1 MKHTLVAK
9 VADQPG
15 VLNRVASLFRRR
27 AFNIDSLTV
36 GHTETPE
43 FSRMTIV
50 VDTARVPASIVAAN
64 LRKLI
69 PVAEV
74 VDVTHLPTVDRD
86 LALIRVKS
94 SPAGFAELASL
105 VEIFRARIVDVATDS
120 VIVEVTGPEA
130 KVASLVELLRPR
142 GILEMVRTG
151 KVAMVRGSVGETKPA
166 ATRSAGGL
174 RERRQMAKMYYD
186 SDADLGLLS
195 GRKVAV
201 IGYGSQGHAHAL
213 NLKDSGVDVVVGL
226 PAGSRSRAKA
236 QADGLTVKTP
246 AEAAAEADVVM
257 ILTPDTGQA
266 KLFRDDIAPGLKPG
280 NTLMFAHG
288 FNIRFGTIQRAR
300 GRRRLDDRAQGPRPP
315 GARGLQGGPGHA
327 GPPRRAPGRERARRR
342 PWRSPTRRAS
352 AAPAPGSSRRPSPR
366 RRRPTS
372 SASRPCSAAAPP
384 RS

>member
-1 MKHTLVAK
+1 MVVSDVGQHQMWEAQYYKHDDPRTLITSGGLGTMGFALPAAIGAKMARPEAEVWVVAGDGGFQMTQCELATLQQEKLDIKIAIVNNGFLGMVRQWQEFFHDKRYAATPMLSPDFVKLAGAYDIPALPGERARRRGPDREEGPRDEGAGPRRVPGREGRGGLPDGPGGERPPRHDPPALRGRGGGAVVKHTLVAK

-36 GHTETPE
+36 GHTETAE

-166 ATRSAGGL
+166 A
-174 RERRQMAKMYYD
+174 
-186 SDADLGLLS
+186 
-195 GRKVAV
+195 
-201 IGYGSQGHAHAL
+201 H
-213 NLKDSGVDVVVGL
+213 
-226 PAGSRSRAKA
+226 
-236 QADGLTVKTP
+236 
-246 AEAAAEADVVM
+246 
-257 ILTPDTGQA
+257 
-266 KLFRDDIAPGLKPG
+266 
-280 NTLMFAHG
+280 
-288 FNIRFGTIQRAR
+288 
-300 GRRRLDDRAQGPRPP
+300 
-315 GARGLQGGPGHA
+315 
-327 GPPRRAPGRERARRR
+327 
-342 PWRSPTRRAS
+342 
-352 AAPAPGSSRRPSPR
+352 AAPA
-366 RRRPTS
+366 
-372 SASRPCSAAAPP
+372 A
-384 RS
+384 